1 MPVILDS
8 AQAPTL
14 SALLGAIPQANALV
28 KGIQAGAVAGGD
40 PVIQGIGAL
49 RSASNQEITF
59 IVSSKYQED
68 LSATRACAV
77 IMSEQISI
85 SNAQSIASAGYAGV
99 ICEHPYLLYALVAAW
114 FDKARQPVMAPGIH
128 PSAVV
133 AHDASVDPSAH
144 IGPHVVVG
152 NKTRIEANTQIH
164 ANCSIGAHCVVGKKT
179 VLYPGVTL
187 YDNVSIGDAGIV
199 HSGAVL
205 GADGF
210 GFAPNPLA
218 GPGAWGK
225 IAQLGGVRIGND
237 VEIGANTTIDRGALE
252 DTVIG
257 NGVKLDNQ
265 IMIAHNCHV
274 GDHTAMAACVGVAGS
289 TQIGARCTIGGAAM
303 LSGHLKIADDVHI
316 SGGTAIT
323 ADISVPGR
331 YTGVLPFATHSEWQR
346 NAAVIGQLSHLRK
359 RLRQL
364 EKK

>member
-8 AQAPTL
+8 TQALTL
-14 SALLGAIPQANALV
+14 SELLGAIPQAQALV
-28 KGIQAGAVAGGD
+28 KNVQAGTEAAGD
-40 PVIQGIGAL
+40 PLIQGIGSL
-49 RSASNQEITF
+49 RSATRREITF
-59 IVSSKYQED
+59 IVSAKYQD
-68 LSATRACAV
+68 DMVATKACAV
-77 IMSEQISI
+77 IMPADLFA
-85 SNAQSIASAGYAGV
+85 SNAQAIADAGYACV

-114 FDKARQPVMAPGIH
+114 FDRARQPRITPGIH

-133 AHDASVDPSAH
+133 APDAIVDGAAY
-144 IGPHVVVG
+144 IGPNVIVG
-152 NKTRIEANTQIH
+152 AKSRIDAGAQIH
-164 ANCSIGAHCVVGKKT
+164 ANCSIGSHCAVGKET
-179 VLYPGVTL
+179 ILYPGSVL
-187 YDNVSIGDAGIV
+187 YDNVILGESGIV

-225 IAQLGGVRIGND
+225 IAQLGGVRIGNN

-289 TQIGARCTIGGAAM
+289 TKIGARCTIGGAAM
-303 LSGHLKIADDVHI
+303 LSGHLTIADDVHI

-331 YTGVLPFATHSEWQR
+331 YTGVLPFAAHSEWQR

>member
-8 AQAPTL
+8 TQAPTL
-14 SALLGAIPQANALV
+14 SGLLGEIPQARALV
-28 KGIQAGAVAGGD
+28 TGIRAGATIGGD
-40 PVIQGIGAL
+40 PLVQGIGSL
-49 RSASNQEITF
+49 RSATDREITF
-59 IVSSKYQED
+59 IVSAKYQDD
-68 LSATRACAV
+68 LAATKACAV
-77 IMSEQISI
+77 IISEQLLA
-85 SNAQSIASAGYAGV
+85 SNAQAIAEAGYACV
-99 ICEHPYLLYALVAAW
+99 ICAHPYLLYALVAAW
-114 FDKARQPVMAPGIH
+114 FDRARQPHIRPGIH
-128 PSAVV
+128 SSAVV
-133 AHDASVDPSAH
+133 APDAIIDGAAY
-144 IGPHVVVG
+144 IGPYVIVG
-152 NKTRIEANTQIH
+152 SKSRIDAGAQIH
-164 ANCSIGAHCVVGKKT
+164 ANCSVGAHCVVGKET
-179 VLYPGVTL
+179 IIHPGVVL
-187 YDNVSIGDAGIV
+187 YDNVSLGDSGIV

-225 IAQLGGVRIGND
+225 IPQLGGVRIGND

-289 TQIGARCTIGGAAM
+289 TKIGARCTIGGAAM
-303 LSGHLKIADDVHI
+303 LSGHLTIADDVHI

-323 ADISVPGR
+323 SDISEPGR
-331 YTGVLPFATHSEWQR
+331 YTGVLPFSPHSEWQR
-346 NAAVIGQLSHLRK
+346 NAAVIGQLSQLRK
-359 RLRQL
+359 RLRQI